1 MLGFR
6 FRGVYAVLLPAIITA
21 GGVLSYYTYQT
32 AAQFERLGE
41 KSIAQSILLLLED
54 KLNRLEQQII
64 SADNSTFALVEL
76 RDRDALLDHWRAE
89 AERIS
94 PSVRAVL
101 VLDGRKRVIG
111 IDARASHADATA
123 FRGVFMRR
131 ILPDLELDK
140 IAIGRLKHLHG
151 VYGGRSYLISYK
163 AVQHDDETYYL
174 TAHHD
179 TGYLVRNVFPELFRG
194 ESGNQIYNVVDDDNR
209 VVFGPSLVHS
219 GDYVVG
225 RRFPTTLY
233 GWRLQ
238 VAPQE
243 APLLQAKGR
252 ARSVNQA
259 ALIGLSLAIILL
271 GVGFLLYAAD
281 KERRLNA
288 LKSEFIANVSHEL
301 KTPLSVVRMY
311 AEMLLTKRVPDES
324 KQQRYLETI
333 CTESERLTGLI
344 ENVLDFAALE
354 RGKRRYQMREGSL
367 AEVIE
372 RAVETFRHRFE
383 YTNLSVTLSVEGSLP
398 MVRMDDQ
405 AIMLAAINLLDN
417 AVKYGE
423 GSSIAVTVAFDK
435 REVRVSVRDHGPGI
449 PPHDLKRVFERFYRT
464 RRNQQTRGSGIGL
477 SLVRHIAEDHGGRA
491 WAENASD
498 GGAIVSFAIPTRRS
512 DTARSR
518 PQPAPATAS

>member
-1 MLGFR
+1 MSDFR
-6 FRGVYAVLLPAIITA
+6 FKSVYAVLLPAIITA
-21 GGVLSYYTYQT
+21 GGVLGYYTYQT

-41 KSIAQSILLLLED
+41 KSIAQSILLLLEE

-64 SADNSTFALVEL
+64 NADNSTFAAVDLD
-76 RDRDALLDHWRAE
+76 DRDQLLDGWRLE
-89 AERIS
+89 AERVS
-94 PSVRAVL
+94 PSVRAVI
-101 VLDGRKRVIG
+101 VLDQRRRLIG
-111 IDARASHADATA
+111 MEARASKTDANA
-123 FRGVFMRR
+123 FRSVFMRR
-131 ILPDLELDK
+131 ILPDLELEK
-140 IAIGRLKHLHG
+140 VTIGRLKHLHA

-163 AVQHDDETYYL
+163 AVQHEDETFYL
-174 TAHHD
+174 AAHHD
-179 TGYLVRNVFPELFRG
+179 TGYLIRDVFPELFRG

-209 VVFGPSLVHS
+209 LVFGPSLVHS
-219 GDYVVG
+219 GNYVVG

-233 GWRLQ
+233 AWRLQ

-243 APLLQAKGR
+243 APLLEAQGR
-252 ARSVNQA
+252 TRRVNQA

-311 AEMLLTKRVPDES
+311 AEMLLTKRVPDEA

-354 RGKRRYQMREGSL
+354 RGKRRYQMHEGNL

-383 YTNLSVTLSVEGSLP
+383 YTNLSVTFSAATDLP
-398 MVRMDDQ
+398 HVRMDGQ
-405 AIMLAAINLLDN
+405 AIMLATINLLDN

-423 GSSIAVTVAFDK
+423 GSPIAVAVTFDK
-435 REVRVSVRDHGPGI
+435 REVCVSVRDHGPGI
-449 PPHDLKRVFERFYRT
+449 LTQDLKRVFERFYRT
-464 RRNQQTRGSGIGL
+464 GRNQHTRGSGIGL

-491 WAENASD
+491 WAENALD
-498 GGAIVSFAIPTRRS
+498 RGAIVSFAIPYQRGNAGRGHTS
-512 DTARSR
+512 ST
-518 PQPAPATAS
+518 APAV

>member
-1 MLGFR
+1 VFGFR
-6 FRGVYAVLLPAIITA
+6 FRGVYSVLLPAIIAA

-54 KLNRLEQQII
+54 KLDRLEQQII
-64 SADNSTFALVEL
+64 TADNNAFGLVEFTDG
-76 RDRDALLDHWRAE
+76 RPNLDPWRVE

-94 PSVRAVL
+94 PSVRAVA
-101 VLDGRKRVIG
+101 VLNANLRVVRLE
-111 IDARASHADATA
+111 ARASTTDASA
-123 FRGVFMRR
+123 FRSTFTRR
-131 ILPDLELDK
+131 IVPDLELDELPV
-140 IAIGRLKHLHG
+140 GRLKHLHG
-151 VYGGRSYLISYK
+151 VYGGRGYLISYK
-163 AVQHDDETYYL
+163 AIRIDDETFYL

-179 TGYLVRNVFPELFRG
+179 VGYLVRDVFPGLFKG
-194 ESGNQIYNVVDDDNR
+194 DSGNQIYNVVDDENH

-243 APLLQAKGR
+243 APLLKAKGR

-259 ALIGLSLAIILL
+259 ALTGLSLAIILL

-311 AEMLLTKRVPDES
+311 AEMLLTKRVPDE
-324 KQQRYLETI
+324 KRQHRYLETI

-354 RGKRRYQMREGSL
+354 RGKRRYQMNNGDL
-367 AEVIE
+367 GEVVG

-383 YTNLSVTLSVEGSLP
+383 YTSIQVALKVDSQLP
-398 MVRMDDQ
+398 NVRMDEQ

-417 AVKYGE
+417 AVKYGD
-423 GSSIAVTVAFDK
+423 GSSIEVVVTYDK
-435 REVRVSVRDHGPGI
+435 REARVAVRDHGGGI
-449 PPHDLKRVFERFYRT
+449 PPHELKRVFERFYRS
-464 RRNQQTRGSGIGL
+464 RRDQPTRGSGIGL
-477 SLVRHIAEDHGGRA
+477 ALVRHIAEDHGGRA
-491 WAENASD
+491 WAENAQG
-498 GGAIVSFAIPTRRS
+498 GGAIVSFAIPYPRR
-512 DTARSR
+512 TPAR
-518 PQPAPATAS
+518 ATAQAATPTV

>member
-64 SADNSTFALVEL
+64 TADNSTFAAVDFG
-76 RDRDALLDHWRAE
+76 DRDALLDAWRLE
-89 AERIS
+89 AERVS

-101 VLDGRKRVIG
+101 VLDHRRRVVG
-111 IDARASHADATA
+111 MEARASKTDAST
-123 FRGVFMRR
+123 FRSVFMRH

-140 IAIGRLKHLHG
+140 VAVGRLKHLHA
-151 VYGGRSYLISYK
+151 VYGARSYLISYK
-163 AVQHDDETYYL
+163 AVQHDDETFYL
-174 TAHHD
+174 AAHHD
-179 TGYLVRNVFPELFRG
+179 TGYLVRTVFPELFRG
-194 ESGNQIYNVVDDDNR
+194 ESGNQIYNVVDDENHL
-209 VVFGPSLVHS
+209 VFGPSLVHS

-252 ARSVNQA
+252 TRRVNQA
-259 ALIGLSLAIILL
+259 ALISLSLAIIVL

-311 AEMLLTKRVPDES
+311 AEMLLTKRVPDVD

-333 CTESERLTGLI
+333 CSESERLTGLI

-354 RGKRRYQMREGSL
+354 RGKRRYQMQDGSL
-367 AEVIE
+367 GDVIG
-372 RAVETFRHRFE
+372 RAVDTFRHRFE
-383 YTNLSVTLSVEGSLP
+383 YAKVDVSLQVEGALP
-398 MVRMDDQ
+398 SVRMDEQ

-417 AVKYGE
+417 AVKYGA
-423 GSSIAVTVAFDK
+423 GSPIAVTVLFDK
-435 REVRVSVRDHGPGI
+435 RDVRVSVRDHGPGI
-449 PPHDLKRVFERFYRT
+449 PPQDLKRVFERFYRT
-464 RRNQQTRGSGIGL
+464 RHNQHMRGSGIGL
-477 SLVRHIAEDHGGRA
+477 ALVRHIAEDHGGRA
-491 WAENASD
+491 WAENAQD
-498 GGAIVSFAIPTRRS
+498 GGAIVSFSVPRQRTDR
-512 DTARSR
+512 ARQHTSSE
-518 PQPAPATAS
+518 PAAV

>member
-1 MLGFR
+1 MSEFR
-6 FRGVYAVLLPAIITA
+6 FRGIYAVLLPAIITA

-54 KLNRLEQQII
+54 KLDRLEQQII
-64 SADNSTFALVEL
+64 SADNSTFALVDL
-76 RDRDALLDHWRAE
+76 NDRETLLDRWRLE
-89 AERIS
+89 AERVS

-101 VLDGRKRVIG
+101 VMDKRRRVIG
-111 IDARASHADATA
+111 MEARASKADANA

-131 ILPDLELDK
+131 ILPNLELDK
-140 IAIGRLKHLHG
+140 ITVGRLKHLHSE
-151 VYGGRSYLISYK
+151 YGGSSYLISYK
-163 AVQHDDETYYL
+163 AVQHDDETFYL
-174 TAHHD
+174 AAHHD
-179 TGYLVRNVFPELFRG
+179 TGYLIRTVFHDLFRG

-243 APLLQAKGR
+243 APLLQEKGR
-252 ARSVNQA
+252 ARSANQA

-311 AEMLLTKRVPDES
+311 AEMLLTKRVPDPT

-354 RGKRRYQMREGSL
+354 RGKRRYQMHEGSL
-367 AEVIE
+367 AAVIE

-383 YTNLSVTLSVEGSLP
+383 YTNLSVTLSVEDALP
-398 MVRMDDQ
+398 NVKMDEQ

-423 GSSIAVTVAFDK
+423 GTPIAVSVGFDR
-435 REVRVSVRDHGPGI
+435 REVLVSVRDQGPGI
-449 PPHDLKRVFERFYRT
+449 PTQDLKRVFERFYRT
-464 RRNQQTRGSGIGL
+464 NRSKQTRGSGIGL
-477 SLVRHIAEDHGGRA
+477 ALVRHIAEDHSGRA
-491 WAENASD
+491 WAENAPD
-498 GGAIVSFAIPTRRS
+498 RGAIVSFAVPHHG
-512 DTARSR
+512 A
-518 PQPAPATAS
+518 AHG